1 MATGTLARVARTMG
15 VLLGLGVG
23 LAGAGVVAALRRPL
37 PRTSGRTH
45 LPGLHAPVEVIRDC
59 WGVPHI
65 YAASTADLFAAQGYV
80 HAQDRLWQ
88 MEQSRRLASG
98 QLAEI
103 FGEQM
108 LDTDRFVRILGLR
121 RVAERE
127 AELLEGEARLAVE
140 AYVRGVNVFIQQ
152 HARRLPIEFTLL
164 RLRPRPWEPADV
176 LAIGKIL
183 AHNLSGSWDQKLLRA
198 RIVAAVGPERAAELE
213 ALYPAGHPLSVPDG
227 VSYPPDI
234 GEEALR
240 TAAAAPF
247 NTSGV
252 PGQGSNAWVV
262 GGTRTASGRPL
273 LSNDPHLAIQMP
285 SLWYENHLS
294 GASYHVTGVSLPGTP
309 GVIIGHNERIAWGV
323 TNAPVEVQD
332 VYIERFDPHDPT
344 RYEFQGKWERATVVR
359 EEIVVRG
366 RAEPHIEEVLIT
378 RHGPVISPLSGRI
391 ETINDPAPRTEGQEP
406 RTKNQ
411 EPGAVAD
418 KTATQ
423 NSKLKT
429 QNSEA
434 LALRWTA
441 LEPTRLIYAVL
452 GINRAHDWTS
462 FRAALADWSVPPQN
476 FVYADIE
483 GHFGYALGGH
493 VPVRASG
500 ETRLPVPGW
509 TGEHEWT
516 GIIPTNELPHALDP
530 ADGLAVTAN
539 NRIVGDSYRH
549 RLPGNWM
556 PGYRAMR
563 IETLLRQT
571 RLHTADSFARVQSD
585 QFSLPGRE
593 IAALAP
599 RLPVDS
605 VTAQHARDALATWD
619 GNLDAGTVGGTI
631 YASLR
636 EHLIREALS
645 DIREP
650 LGLVTGSGLFDALPR
665 NFFMLRAL
673 PGLLERIAAND
684 ERDLP
689 PGRTWDDIL
698 AAAWAAALAE
708 LRGFY
713 GDDVREWRYGNG
725 HVLRLQHALGVVPA
739 LAPVFNRGP
748 FPIGGDLDTV
758 SMGYVPRR
766 HDDRHITV
774 MPSYR
779 QICDTDNWDNSRSIH
794 ATGQSGHPGSSH
806 YDDFTAAWLETR
818 AHPMLWSRPLIE
830 DAAEATLVLHPTAQ
844 PSRRQG

>member
-1 MATGTLARVARTMG
+1 MTTGTLSRVARTVG

-23 LAGAGVVAALRRPL
+23 LAGAGVIAALRRPL
-37 PRTSGRTH
+37 PRTSGRIH

-98 QLAEI
+98 QLAEV

-121 RVAERE
+121 RIATRE
-127 AELLEGEARLAVE
+127 AELLDGDARVAVE
-140 AYVRGVNVFIQQ
+140 AYVRGINAFIHQNPN
-152 HARRLPIEFTLL
+152 RLPIEFSML
-164 RLRPRPWEPADV
+164 RLRPRLWEPTDV
-176 LAIGKIL
+176 LTIGKIL
-183 AHNLSGSWDQKLLRA
+183 AHTLSGSWDLKLLRA
-198 RIVAAVGPERAAELE
+198 RIVAAVGAERAAQLE
-213 ALYPAGHPLSVPDG
+213 PGYPTDQPLSVPDG

-240 TAAAAPF
+240 TAAASPF
-247 NTSGV
+247 STSDL

-294 GASYHVTGVSLPGTP
+294 GGSYHVTGVSLPGAP

-332 VYIERFDPHDPT
+332 LYIERFDPHDPT
-344 RYEFQGKWERATVVR
+344 RYEFGGAWERATVVR
-359 EEIVVRG
+359 EEIAVRG
-366 RAEPHIEEVLIT
+366 RAEPHIEEVRIT
-378 RHGPVISPLSGRI
+378 RHGPIVSALSGRY
-391 ETINDPAPRTEGQEP
+391 ETIRDPGPAKNGEP
-406 RTKNQ
+406 KTKNQ
-411 EPGAVAD
+411 GPGTATNAS
-418 KTATQ
+418 ATQ
-423 NSKLKT
+423 NSTHKP
-429 QNSEA
+429 QPSPEA

-452 GINRAHDWTS
+452 SVNRAHDWGS
-462 FRAALADWSVPPQN
+462 FRAALNDWTVPPQN

-483 GHFGYALGGH
+483 GHFGYTLGGH

-500 ETRLPVPGW
+500 DTRVPMPGW
-509 TGEHEWT
+509 TGEHEWI
-516 GIIPTNELPHALDP
+516 GIIPPADLPHALDP

-539 NRIVGDSYRH
+539 NRIVGDSYPYQ
-549 RLPGNWM
+549 LPGNWM
-556 PGYRAMR
+556 PGYRAAR

-571 RLHTADSFARVQSD
+571 RLHTADSFARIQSD
-585 QFSLPGRE
+585 QICLPGLQ

-605 VTAQHARDALATWD
+605 VTAQHARDALAAWD
-619 GNLDAGTVGGTI
+619 GELGTDSIGGTI

-636 EHLIREALS
+636 EHLLRETHAE
-645 DIREP
+645 IREP

-665 NFFMLRAL
+665 NFFLLRTL
-673 PGLLERIAAND
+673 PELLRRIAAND
-684 ERDLP
+684 ESGMP
-689 PGRTWDDIL
+689 AGRTWDSIL
-698 AAAWAAALAE
+698 ATAWAAALAE
-708 LRGFY
+708 LRAAY
-713 GDDVREWRYGNG
+713 GDDVREWRYGRS
-725 HVLRLQHALGVVPA
+725 HVLRFQHALGVVPA
-739 LAPVFNRGP
+739 LAPLFNRGP

-758 SMGYVPRR
+758 SMGFVPRR
-766 HDDRHITV
+766 HDDRHVTV

-779 QICDTDNWDNSRSIH
+779 HICDTDNWDNSRSIH
-794 ATGQSGHPGSSH
+794 ASGQSGHPGSGH
-806 YDDFTAAWLETR
+806 YDDFIGPWLETR

-844 PSRRQG
+844 PARRKG